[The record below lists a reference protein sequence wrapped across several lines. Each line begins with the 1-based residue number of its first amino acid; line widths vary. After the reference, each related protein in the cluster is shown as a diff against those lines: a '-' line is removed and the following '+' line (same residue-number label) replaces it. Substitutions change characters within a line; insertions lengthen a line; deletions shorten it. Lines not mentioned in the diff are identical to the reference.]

1 MRKGFIL
8 GSILLLV
15 CFSST
20 NIFGKCIQGDCK
32 NGQGTFTYPDGR
44 EYIGEWKDGKKHG
57 YGTMTSPDGSKYVGK
72 WKDDKRDGQGTI
84 IYPDGKKWVGRVKD
98 GKPAGR

>member
-8 GSILLLV
+8 GSIVLLV

-32 NGQGTFTYPDGR
+32 NGQGTFTFSDGSKYVGEWKDDKPYGQGTFTSPDGSK
-44 EYIGEWKDGKKHG
+44 YVGEWKDGKRHG
-57 YGTMTSPDGSKYVGK
+57 YGTMTSPDGSKY
-72 WKDDKRDGQGTI
+72 
-84 IYPDGKKWVGRVKD
+84 GRIAHLC
-98 GKPAGR
+98 G

>member
-1 MRKGFIL
+1 MGKAFIL
-8 GSILLLV
+8 CSILLLV

-32 NGQGTFTYPDGR
+32 DGQGTYTFSDGR
-44 EYIGEWKDGKKHG
+44 KYVGEWKDGKRHG

-84 IYPDGKKWVGRVKD
+84 IYPDGKKWVGKVKG
-98 GKPAGR
+98 GKLTGR